1 MRPADPKRSGA
12 SVPMIDTTTGKIT
25 VGKDVPKGDYTIR
38 VKVCDKDTPATCVE
52 KDYKIK
58 VRPNQN
64 LEAVDNV
71 FNIGTAGGTTPSVLD
86 NDKWKGEAG
95 KLKIDGSDDDELKVE
110 ISPTSGKNQPAPTY
124 IFMGTDGRITVKPGL
139 AAGEYTYYYT
149 IRSIKTGETSDATA
163 VIRVSPY
170 VAAEDTFTIDKP
182 NDGAEDNTS
191 DESVLDNDTLNG
203 QKAKPED
210 VDIEVIDI
218 PASAQGK
225 IELDTTTGKIK
236 VKPGAPI
243 GEHTIKYRVC
253 PKGSTTGCQEG
264 EAKVKVQPNLTLKE
278 LTLDKPINSAVSET
292 HTDSVLNGST
302 LDGQPISPSDVT
314 MEIVNGGIDGV
325 TINADGQITIPKG
338 APSGTYTI
346 EYKVKSNAYGVEKI
360 GKVTVTITNDADL
373 EFYNAI
379 STDEGSQNNG
389 FIIKNIDL
397 YPDNN
402 LKIFNRYGVL
412 VYEKDGYTNTDP
424 FKGISTGR
432 ATVNKDGKLPQ
443 GTYYYVLE
451 YTDGQNQKQQKAG
464 WLYIK

>member
-1 MRPADPKRSGA
+1 MN
-12 SVPMIDTTTGKIT
+12 
-25 VGKDVPKGDYTIR
+25 
-38 VKVCDKDTPATCVE
+38 E
-52 KDYKIK
+52 
-58 VRPNQN
+58 
-64 LEAVDNV
+64 
-71 FNIGTAGGTTPSVLD
+71 
-86 NDKWKGEAG
+86 
-95 KLKIDGSDDDELKVE
+95 DG
-110 ISPTSGKNQPAPTY
+110 Y
-124 IFMGTDGRITVKPGL
+124 ITVKPGL
-139 AAGEYTYYYT
+139 PEGTYTYYYT
-149 IRSIKTGETSDATA
+149 IRTKDNSQTA
-163 VIRVSPY
+163 EAKVVIHISKY
-170 VAAEDTFTIDKP
+170 VAADDSITVERPSKEGEETPSET
-182 NDGAEDNTS
+182 
-191 DESVLDNDTLNG
+191 SVLDNDRFNG
-203 QKAKPED
+203 EKPEPGA
-210 VDIEVIDI
+210 VDITLISVSD
-218 PASAQGK
+218 SADGK

-236 VKPGAPI
+236 VKPGAPV
-243 GEHTIKYRVC
+243 GEHTLKYRVC

-264 EAKVKVQPNLTLKE
+264 EAKVTVQPNLTLKE
-278 LTLDKPINSAVSET
+278 LTLDKPINTAISET

-314 MEIVNGGIDGV
+314 MEIVNNGGINDV

-360 GKVTVTITNDADL
+360 GRVTVTITNDADL

-397 YPDNN
+397 YPNNN